1 MRDDW
6 ALVSLRG
13 RHNKCCL
20 CQTVGRAQ
28 YGTVHAEGIEEGV
41 HGRFG
46 HRLGTDNDAVH
57 VREICILGMASGKF
71 QGKVRDSGIGGLFA
85 GRHAP
90 DPAIRVLDEIARG
103 HHLEVEAQD
112 GDKYGQDDAHIVV
125 HRQPRND
132 AGRHLQLQGLE
143 NLRHVG
149 DNRAIGELHA
159 GRGTGGTGGV
169 LQERSILCGS
179 LHGSPGGSQ
188 RIRQD
193 IKGNDA
199 RALALS
205 GKVRAH
211 GRRRYAVSHHDGRVT
226 VTKYGLEVVR
236 VPRFVGVI
244 QRNRHHARIKSTQ
257 EAEDVFRRI
266 TSQDGHAG
274 TGLCHLLQARRHHL
288 DAVIDLCAGKLPA
301 GFFLTVDPLAHD
313 HAVWV
318 GFRLEELLCQ
328 LGQGELGC

>member
-1 MRDDW
+1 MRDDR

-13 RHNKCCL
+13 RHNKRRF
-20 CQTVGRAQ
+20 CQAIGRTQ

-46 HRLGTDNDAVH
+46 HRLGTDNDAGH
-57 VREICILGMASGKF
+57 VREICILGMARSEF
-71 QGKVRDSGIGGLFA
+71 QGKVRDGGIGGLLA
-85 GRHAP
+85 RGEAP
-90 DPAIRVLDEIARG
+90 DPTIRVLDEIARG

-149 DNRAIGELHA
+149 NNRAIGELHA

-169 LQERSILCGS
+169 LQERSVLCGS
-179 LHGSPGGSQ
+179 LHRSPGGRQ
-188 RIRQD
+188 RIR
-193 IKGNDA
+193 KGVEGNDA

-211 GRRRYAVSHHDGRVT
+211 CRRRYAVSHHNGRFT
-226 VTKYGLEVVR
+226 VTKYGLKVVR

-244 QRNRHHARIKSTQ
+244 
-257 EAEDVFRRI
+257 
-266 TSQDGHAG
+266 
-274 TGLCHLLQARRHHL
+274 
-288 DAVIDLCAGKLPA
+288 
-301 GFFLTVDPLAHD
+301 
-313 HAVWV
+313 
-318 GFRLEELLCQ
+318 
-328 LGQGELGC
+328 